1 MFLKSVKDK
10 LNDLGYI
17 LVYEGKL
24 VLQFEKYN
32 DQFEYTHSVDII
44 RKSKRTPI
52 IQSYQKGTDNM
63 VGLNII
69 DAALFIKL
77 IKKLKW

>member
-17 LVYEGKL
+17 LVYDGKL
-24 VLQFEKYN
+24 LLQFEKYN

-44 RKSKRTPI
+44 RKTKRIPI
-52 IQSYQKGTDNM
+52 IQSYQKGTDDM
-63 VGLNII
+63 VGLNKI
-69 DAALFIKL
+69 DAALFLKL